1 MANNV
6 VAADDLIGMPVLSRE
21 TGNKLGEVYDLYIDP
36 IEGLLKGVTIEAPN
50 GKIGGIDY
58 KDIFSFGEDAVMANA
73 DRSVVPLEKG
83 WVENHSHAKKH
94 LLGTNVITEGGK
106 LLGQIGNIYVR
117 LMSPPIAIYEI
128 RESVLDKLL
137 GRNVFIFASSGTALS
152 SNAERIVVPDNVA
165 AGAAPSLT
173 ELMNRTNQPTQR
185 NAAVLQNPDDE
196 EERLPPR

>member
-1 MANNV
+1 
-6 VAADDLIGMPVLSRE
+6 
-21 TGNKLGEVYDLYIDP
+21 P

-73 DRSVVPLEKG
+73 DSSVVPLEKG

-137 GRNVFIFASSGTALS
+137 GRNVFIFASAGTALS

-165 AGAAPSLT
+165 AEAAPSLT
-173 ELMNRTNQPTQR
+173 ELMNRTNQPAQR
-185 NAAVLQNPDDE
+185 NSAVIQNPDDE
-196 EERLPPR
+196 EEHLPPR